1 MTFTGLGSSKND
13 LAEIN
18 KPAESMPADAMKLL
32 REIGLSCSFIN
43 VLVKGLIEIFQINLI
58 AEKAKRGI
66 VVWLRVFKKEC
77 QISYLRTDLDKT
89 GL

>member
-1 MTFTGLGSSKND
+1 
-13 LAEIN
+13 
-18 KPAESMPADAMKLL
+18 MPADSMKFL
-32 REIGLSCSFIN
+32 RDIGLSCSFIN
-43 VLVKGLIEIFQINLI
+43 VLFKGLFEIIRINLI